1 MFLNNDIENL
11 YKKFIEIK
19 RMGFVKS
26 MRSGPTG
33 VGYTFETLIGK
44 DEDKLISPDFGSIEI
59 KTMTILSR
67 RKLHLFNA
75 TPDGDLALP
84 IKRILNIL
92 GYPDRQN
99 PPFKAFNMDVN
110 AKRYTWIGYYKKMK
124 LYVNK
129 HDKKIELFAWRSNG
143 QMLDIQTSWTY
154 SLLEERLKQK
164 LQYLAIVEAEKKL
177 IHGTYYY
184 HYKRIS
190 FYKLRDF
197 KKFIKLIK
205 KGKIKIT
212 FKISTFKD
220 GDRFGEIH
228 DHGTDFSILL
238 KDIPKLYKRIC

>member
-1 MFLNNDIENL
+1 MNKDIMLL
-11 YKKFIEIK
+11 YDKFIKIK
-19 RMGFVKS
+19 KMGFVRS

-33 VGYTFETLIGK
+33 IGYTFETLLGK
-44 DEDKLISPDFGSIEI
+44 NEDKLISPDFGSVEI

-84 IKRILNIL
+84 IKRILYLL

-99 PPFKAFNMDVN
+99 PTFKVFNMDVN
-110 AKRYTWIGYYKKMK
+110 AKRYTWIGYYKKIK

-143 QMLDIQTSWTY
+143 QMIDVQTSWSY

-164 LQYLAIVEAEKKL
+164 LKYLAIVEAEKKV
-177 IHGTYYY
+177 INGIYYY

-190 FYKLRDF
+190 FYELKNF

-212 FKISTFKD
+212 FKISTIRD
-220 GDRFGEIH
+220 GERIGEIH
-228 DHGTDFSILL
+228 DHGTDFSILF
-238 KDIPKLYKRIC
+238 KDIPKLYKRIY